1 MPVLKYQKKPVI
13 VEVLRYLG
21 NDNIDEVI
29 EFVGEENFKSAWRW
43 GSASPLLNPIDMC
56 HAIRTLEGDMIL
68 SVGDMIIKGVDGEFY
83 PCKPGIFEKTYGIV
97 VGQ

>member
-1 MPVLKYQKKPVI
+1 MHI

-21 NDNIDEVI
+21 NDNIGEFID
-29 EFVGEENFKSAWRW
+29 FVGEENIKW
-43 GSASPLLNPIDMC
+43 GWSGSVSPLLDPIEMGLW
-56 HAIRTLEGDMIL
+56 IRTLEGDMTL

-83 PCKPGIFEKTYGIV
+83 PCKPGIFEKTYSIV